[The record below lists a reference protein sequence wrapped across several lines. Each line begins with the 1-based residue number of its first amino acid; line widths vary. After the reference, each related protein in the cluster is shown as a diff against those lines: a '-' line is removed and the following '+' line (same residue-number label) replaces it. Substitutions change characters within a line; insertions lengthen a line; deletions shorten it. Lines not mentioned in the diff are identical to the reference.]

1 MSINED
7 YLVVMR
13 KLTQTTESVM
23 RLTKLLAQHEKD
35 YAHQKSRRHEAEEEL
50 QKLKAKY
57 ATSEDVS
64 NVK

>member
-1 MSINED
+1 
-7 YLVVMR
+7 MR

-50 QKLKAKY
+50 RKLKAEY